1 MQKSH
6 YKNDLNIWFIIL
18 GVWLVYFC
26 FGFTVNSVAPL
37 VPFITEDLNITYKE
51 MGLILGAWQ
60 FIYIF
65 FALPAGIFVD
75 KYGLKISIFISAI
88 IITLSL
94 LFRGF
99 SESFF
104 YMWLAVA
111 LFGVGG
117 PLISVSAPKT
127 ALIWSNQK
135 NRIISMGI
143 LLTGP
148 FIGGICSL
156 SLTNTIMMPLMNNN
170 WNYVFYSYSLL
181 PLLSAILWL
190 VIYNVFWNKD
200 FDNNTQAIKSN
211 ISHTLKLLIN
221 KKRYILVIFVGIII
235 MYLVHGISGWM
246 PKILSSKGINISYAS
261 NLATIP
267 VIIGIISALS
277 VPRFS
282 NNKNRLKIIFL
293 LFINVMLSMQF
304 IKYSESYLYM
314 FGLCFIGISTG
325 SLMTLLISH
334 LSDTKDIS
342 FSNIGIASG
351 LFYSI
356 IQIGGVLGPYSIGII
371 YDLTQDFNNAL
382 TFNILVTLLSF
393 LPLYLLAKLKNL

>member
-104 YMWLAVA
+104 YMWLAVS

-135 NRIISMGI
+135 NRVISMGI

-170 WNYVFYSYSLL
+170 WNYVFYSYSL
-181 PLLSAILWL
+181 
-190 VIYNVFWNKD
+190 
-200 FDNNTQAIKSN
+200 
-211 ISHTLKLLIN
+211 
-221 KKRYILVIFVGIII
+221 
-235 MYLVHGISGWM
+235 
-246 PKILSSKGINISYAS
+246 
-261 NLATIP
+261 
-267 VIIGIISALS
+267 
-277 VPRFS
+277 
-282 NNKNRLKIIFL
+282 
-293 LFINVMLSMQF
+293 
-304 IKYSESYLYM
+304 
-314 FGLCFIGISTG
+314 
-325 SLMTLLISH
+325 
-334 LSDTKDIS
+334 
-342 FSNIGIASG
+342 
-351 LFYSI
+351 
-356 IQIGGVLGPYSIGII
+356 
-371 YDLTQDFNNAL
+371 
-382 TFNILVTLLSF
+382 
-393 LPLYLLAKLKNL
+393 

>member
-1 MQKSH
+1 
-6 YKNDLNIWFIIL
+6 
-18 GVWLVYFC
+18 
-26 FGFTVNSVAPL
+26 
-37 VPFITEDLNITYKE
+37 
-51 MGLILGAWQ
+51 
-60 FIYIF
+60 
-65 FALPAGIFVD
+65 
-75 KYGLKISIFISAI
+75 
-88 IITLSL
+88 
-94 LFRGF
+94 
-99 SESFF
+99 
-104 YMWLAVA
+104 
-111 LFGVGG
+111 
-117 PLISVSAPKT
+117 
-127 ALIWSNQK
+127 
-135 NRIISMGI
+135 
-143 LLTGP
+143 
-148 FIGGICSL
+148 
-156 SLTNTIMMPLMNNN
+156 
-170 WNYVFYSYSLL
+170 
-181 PLLSAILWL
+181 
-190 VIYNVFWNKD
+190 
-200 FDNNTQAIKSN
+200 
-211 ISHTLKLLIN
+211 
-221 KKRYILVIFVGIII
+221 

-282 NNKNRLKIIFL
+282 NSKNRLKIIFL

>member
-1 MQKSH
+1 
-6 YKNDLNIWFIIL
+6 
-18 GVWLVYFC
+18 
-26 FGFTVNSVAPL
+26 
-37 VPFITEDLNITYKE
+37 
-51 MGLILGAWQ
+51 
-60 FIYIF
+60 
-65 FALPAGIFVD
+65 
-75 KYGLKISIFISAI
+75 
-88 IITLSL
+88 
-94 LFRGF
+94 
-99 SESFF
+99 
-104 YMWLAVA
+104 MWLAVA

-304 IKYSESYLYM
+304 IKYSEYLIYICLA
-314 FGLCFIGISTG
+314 FV
-325 SLMTLLISH
+325 LLVF
-334 LSDTKDIS
+334 L
-342 FSNIGIASG
+342 
-351 LFYSI
+351 
-356 IQIGGVLGPYSIGII
+356 
-371 YDLTQDFNNAL
+371 QDH
-382 TFNILVTLLSF
+382 
-393 LPLYLLAKLKNL
+393 